1 MDLMQK
7 FWFIITLKTMSIK
20 NFYLVYGEPQMGSIK
35 GEASME
41 EYKISTM
48 TYKQMVELH
57 SALEKEMA
65 VRKEA
70 TFNHLV
76 KNVCDAIA
84 ELRETFP
91 SARFYI
97 IGTCDVCFE
106 TTQINVFDCCTGSIS
121 SDFFSMY

>member
-20 NFYLVYGEPQMGSIK
+20 NFYLAYGEPQMGSIK
-35 GEASME
+35 GETSME

-57 SALEKEMA
+57 SALEQEMA
-65 VRKEA
+65 VRQGA
-70 TFNHLV
+70 TFNRLV
-76 KNVCDAIA
+76 KNVCDAIQ

-91 SARFYI
+91 SARFEVN
-97 IGTCDVCFE
+97 GVCDVCFE
-106 TTQINVFDCCTGSIS
+106 TTEINVFDCCTKNITP
-121 SDFFSMY
+121 DFFHMY

>member
-1 MDLMQK
+1 MGLMQK
-7 FWFIITLKTMSIK
+7 FWFITILKTMSIK

-57 SALEKEMA
+57 SALEQEMA
-65 VRKEA
+65 ARQGA
-70 TFNHLV
+70 TFNRLV
-76 KNVCDAIA
+76 KNVCDAIQ

-91 SARFYI
+91 SARFDV
-97 IGTCDVCFE
+97 IGACDVCFE
-106 TTQINVFDCCTGSIS
+106 TTQINVFDCCTGNIS